1 MGEIIAIDG
10 PASVG
15 KSTIA
20 KKIANKYN
28 SPILFSG
35 RLYRAVALA
44 IIKNKVDLEN
54 NKSILRIIESIDY
67 NDLSSH
73 ELFTSQV
80 DKVSSEISTKP
91 FLRKRLLK
99 YQREFPKRFG
109 KGKKFVVIEGRD
121 IASVVFPRAK
131 YKIFMWADSAIR
143 AKRRYQQVQKNGGK
157 SRYKKILTEI
167 NTRDK
172 KDFTRTIA
180 PLKPDV
186 NSVLIDTS
194 YLDIEQVFNV
204 VKDILSN
211 KRL

>member
-1 MGEIIAIDG
+1 MPKNWWRNNSNDG

-44 IIKNKVDLEN
+44 IIKNKVDLKN

-131 YKIFMWADSAIR
+131 YKIFMWADSAIEPR
-143 AKRRYQQVQKNGGK
+143 EDINKF
-157 SRYKKILTEI
+157 KKMAENQDIENTAEI
-167 NTRDK
+167 NTI
-172 KDFTRTIA
+172 KDFIRIS
-180 PLKPDV
+180 L
-186 NSVLIDTS
+186 NLM
-194 YLDIEQVFNV
+194 
-204 VKDILSN
+204 
-211 KRL
+211 